1 MTSWRR
7 TLLLV
12 YILGAIPAAYAQD
25 IADAAQSPQTLAE
38 FIDGHAEFD
47 WAPIRAALKITDDK
61 IQFPACDASFR
72 GLPRCSTELITV
84 LNPQQTLLI
93 VEEEFGNQVLFRY
106 LPAGAG
112 TWKFAGSI

>member
-38 FIDGHAEFD
+38 FIDGMRNS
-47 WAPIRAALKITDDK
+47 IGR
-61 IQFPACDASFR
+61 R
-72 GLPRCSTELITV
+72 
-84 LNPQQTLLI
+84 
-93 VEEEFGNQVLFRY
+93 
-106 LPAGAG
+106 
-112 TWKFAGSI
+112 FARR